1 MTILD
6 RYALDAYANQ
16 LSDQNGKP
24 LTLKE
29 ARVVAQTLGLI
40 VHQNRAGNWFVSHP
54 AYELRHPLNPT
65 D

>member
-6 RYALDAYANQ
+6 RYALDAYLEVVLGGVTRA
-16 LSDQNGKP
+16 K
-24 LTLKE
+24 
-29 ARVVAQTLGLI
+29 ARKIAQASGLI